1 MKTFRWTFYVLIYH
15 LLSSSS
21 EILLQ
26 KETNNFPQIQII
38 CMLIFEEKCQNI
50 LRFTILHFKQEN
62 YTHTR
67 KCFSLSFHTF
77 IDTCMKIIVKLG
89 AKIINCRISNIAHCL
104 SQKLLFKK
112 IRFEHLFAYF
122 LLIFQFFLY
131 SYIFEIHHSTILNRH
146 YVYCKNNQF
155 SEDYFFI
162 HENE

>member
-112 IRFEHLFAYF
+112 IRFELVV
-122 LLIFQFFLY
+122 
-131 SYIFEIHHSTILNRH
+131 HHSTILNRH